1 MGLELHQYSCV
12 DEAAC
17 EVVGYGIVVVVD
29 VLYPIVGVYI
39 VDAQDVECV
48 NTKPHVLEPAA
59 YAGAVVAFFVVEQAV
74 GHSNVHATVGR
85 RLKYM
90 LLASA
95 VWRAEW
101 KAIGICSL
109 QAHLPAVGARE
120 IVGEVE

>member
-1 MGLELHQYSCV
+1 MKKSVFYFSFIFGTVGLELHQYSCV

-59 YAGAVVAFFVVEQAV
+59 YAGAVVAFFVVEQTV
-74 GHSNVHATVGR
+74 GHANVHTTVGR
-85 RLKYM
+85 GVEDM
-90 LLASA
+90 AFA
-95 VWRAEW
+95 A
-101 KAIGICSL
+101 
-109 QAHLPAVGARE
+109 AVGRAK
-120 IVGEVE
+120 G